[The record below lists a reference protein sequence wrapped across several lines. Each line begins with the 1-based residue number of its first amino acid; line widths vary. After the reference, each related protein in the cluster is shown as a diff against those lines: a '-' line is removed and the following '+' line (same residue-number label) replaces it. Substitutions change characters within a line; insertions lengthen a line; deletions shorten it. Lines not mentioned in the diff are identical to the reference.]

1 MGPRSRVRAAKCQML
16 VTSFFVL
23 LLGLFV
29 ATTALLTRFG
39 AHFAVV
45 GRASPQ
51 GSPYEALHHW
61 ALCAGISLAVLLTLG
76 AVLSAIA
83 TVKEA
88 EGLMA
93 GGFLCFVL
101 VFCALV
107 QVAVWRFHNP
117 SQVEDAVL
125 DVYDLVYDQAVKG
138 YSGARRQELVAIQD
152 TFQCCGRSDPSGPPG
167 GGQAEPC
174 HGEEAAR
181 QDCLQAIR
189 SFLRTHRHIT
199 SALTGAGLAFMVC
212 PRPLPHLPA
221 RPAESP
227 PPLEGRGRAALDGA
241 LHRADPGEPAW
252 AEGVP
257 AFLPSPDGREPGEAV
272 PPALELLAQGLLL
285 PRCTPRCSSF
295 LWFAIRAGHGL
306 HRKGTYALSP
316 R

>member
-1 MGPRSRVRAAKCQML
+1 MGPQSRVRAAKCQML
-16 VTSFFVL
+16 VTSFFIL

-29 ATTALLTRFG
+29 ATTALVTRFG

-76 AVLSAIA
+76 AVLSATA

-138 YSGARRQELVAIQD
+138 YSGTRRQELVAIQD
-152 TFQCCGRSDPSGPPG
+152 TFQCCGRSDPSGPLG
-167 GGQAEPC
+167 GGQAELC

-199 SALTGAGLAFMVC
+199 SALTGAGLASMVY
-212 PRPLPHLPA
+212 A
-221 RPAESP
+221 T
-227 PPLEGRGRAALDGA
+227 
-241 LHRADPGEPAW
+241 
-252 AEGVP
+252 
-257 AFLPSPDGREPGEAV
+257 
-272 PPALELLAQGLLL
+272 LL
-285 PRCTPRCSSF
+285 SSF

-316 R
+316 RARGSRPQEPNFFRRIEETHASPPPSEADARPGPSRHLGGHWLLQDS

>member
-117 SQVEDAVL
+117 SQVSAYPALPSQEPLGSRGGNSGGPGLHLSAEGGASRGLSVQVEDAVL

-152 TFQCCGRSDPSGPPG
+152 TVY
-167 GGQAEPC
+167 A
-174 HGEEAAR
+174 
-181 QDCLQAIR
+181 
-189 SFLRTHRHIT
+189 T
-199 SALTGAGLAFMVC
+199 
-212 PRPLPHLPA
+212 
-221 RPAESP
+221 
-227 PPLEGRGRAALDGA
+227 
-241 LHRADPGEPAW
+241 
-252 AEGVP
+252 
-257 AFLPSPDGREPGEAV
+257 
-272 PPALELLAQGLLL
+272 LL
-285 PRCTPRCSSF
+285 SSF